1 MGGCPLKLLPHL
13 TVSWF
18 VVMRGFVKCGTC
30 LLAAL
35 WASGGQEPAGLAHQ
49 QISRNFHGARRTEGS
64 VNICGMIK
72 GCFWIAQGSREIK
85 PGFSIPQHPP
95 LNAIDLQD
103 SQSEGVAPRD
113 DLSNTNG
120 TRVGV

>member
-30 LLAAL
+30 LLAAI

-49 QISRNFHGARRTEGS
+49 QISRNFHGARCTEGS

-72 GCFWIAQGSREIK
+72 GCFWIAEGSREIK
-85 PGFSIPQHPP
+85 AGFSIPQPPPP
-95 LNAIDLQD
+95 L
-103 SQSEGVAPRD
+103 ERY
-113 DLSNTNG
+113 
-120 TRVGV
+120 